1 MQAADQHVTEV
12 LQKLKL
18 AMKHYNISTIDGY
31 FKMDKDN
38 NFVVSVSEF
47 GETLKQVDP
56 TLTAY
61 EIQLAFDRFDTN
73 KSGTLDYSEFSSN
86 MDKIQIPDT
95 KTYTTKEQL
104 QESQQN
110 VSKAEL
116 EKLQNDQAA
125 LQTAA
130 DRAISK
136 LKQAVAYYNINLY
149 DLFRKYDSTRDG
161 VLDINEFAR
170 LILQME
176 PNLEITDIL
185 AAFGKFDS
193 DQNYTISISEF
204 QDAIKN

>member
-12 LQKLKL
+12 LQKLKM
-18 AMKHYNISTIDGY
+18 AMKHYNISNIDGY

-38 NFVVSVSEF
+38 NFVISVSEF

-61 EIQLAFDRFDTN
+61 EIQIAFDRFDTN
-73 KSGTLDYSEFSSN
+73 KSGTLDFSEFSSN
-86 MDKIQIPDT
+86 IDKIQIPDA

-110 VSKAEL
+110 VSKSDL
-116 EKLQNDQAA
+116 EKLQNDQAQ

-130 DRAISK
+130 DRAINK
-136 LKQAVAYYNINLY
+136 LKQAVIYYNINLY
-149 DLFRKYDSTRDG
+149 DLFRKYDSTKDG

-176 PNLEITDIL
+176 PNLEITDII
-185 AAFGKFDS
+185 AAFGKFDT
-193 DQNYTISISEF
+193 DQSYSISISEF

>member
-38 NFVVSVSEF
+38 NFVISVSEF

-73 KSGTLDYSEFSSN
+73 KSGTLDFSEFSSSI
-86 MDKIQIPDT
+86 DKIQIPDT

-110 VSKAEL
+110 VSKSDL
-116 EKLQNDQAA
+116 EKLQNNQDQ

-130 DRAISK
+130 EIAISK
-136 LKQAVAYYNINLY
+136 LKQAVSYYNINLY
-149 DLFRKYDSTRDG
+149 DLFRKYDSTKDG

-176 PNLEITDIL
+176 PNLQISDII
-185 AAFGKFDS
+185 AAFGKFDA
-193 DQNYTISISEF
+193 DQSCTISISEF